1 MRSSLRN
8 TNPSESASNGRVG
21 RSRKGCRAAPNHP
34 RAVGVVAE
42 PVTGPAASGRV
53 GRDLIAIDLHGAGP
67 VRHRTVVRPRS
78 RRARNVI
85 KEIAT
90 FFSAPQDAVNDLGI
104 VDTGNHGGRAVQLS
118 ESGAIAGAIS
128 RGIGVFSSNNRPD

>member
-34 RAVGVVAE
+34 RGIGVVAE

-53 GRDLIAIDLHGAGP
+53 GRDLIAIDLYSAAP

-85 KEIAT
+85 KEVAT
-90 FFSAPQDAVNDLGI
+90 FFSARPGAVNDLRI
-104 VDTGNHGGRAVQLS
+104 ADPRTHGGSAV
-118 ESGAIAGAIS
+118 
-128 RGIGVFSSNNRPD
+128 